1 VRLAF
6 ASLLTGLVIFLAASG
21 GAGADETTPC
31 PADYPQPTLSVVDPT
46 GAGTLYATHLL
57 RASLEFTGDGS
68 ADVRSFTAPGARI
81 FTEDDLNRPT
91 LVSDTPGQLT
101 LTAVVVIRDTDRL
114 PYQDDYSCTTTVAT
128 TVALQPP
135 APSVFRDFRRPHYV
149 VPARKLYHRRPDF
162 SFNGQGGEGRR
173 RPLAVHVRA
182 RGSSRLKLPG
192 AGVKAASH
200 DYPLREFEFPEG
212 EESRECELLCS
223 PVNGR
228 GFRKRVEVFAERLGG
243 RGTGGLKITVVTPVG
258 LHF

>member
-68 ADVRSFTAPGARI
+68 ADVRSFTAPRARI

-114 PYQDDYSCTTTVAT
+114 P
-128 TVALQPP
+128 
-135 APSVFRDFRRPHYV
+135 
-149 VPARKLYHRRPDF
+149 
-162 SFNGQGGEGRR
+162 
-173 RPLAVHVRA
+173 
-182 RGSSRLKLPG
+182 
-192 AGVKAASH
+192 
-200 DYPLREFEFPEG
+200 
-212 EESRECELLCS
+212 
-223 PVNGR
+223 
-228 GFRKRVEVFAERLGG
+228 
-243 RGTGGLKITVVTPVG
+243 
-258 LHF
+258 